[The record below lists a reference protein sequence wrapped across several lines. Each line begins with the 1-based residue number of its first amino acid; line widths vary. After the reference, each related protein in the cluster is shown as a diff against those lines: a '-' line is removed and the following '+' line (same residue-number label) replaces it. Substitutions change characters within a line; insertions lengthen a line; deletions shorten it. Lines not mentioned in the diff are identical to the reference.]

1 MQLALFNLFGRWHER
16 EGGQLQKFYLMQCSS
31 PLFALLGELSY
42 KLELI
47 LKVFLLKGM

>member
-1 MQLALFNLFGRWHER
+1 MQLALFNLFGRWDER
-16 EGGQLQKFYLMQCSS
+16 EGGQLQKFYLMQCS